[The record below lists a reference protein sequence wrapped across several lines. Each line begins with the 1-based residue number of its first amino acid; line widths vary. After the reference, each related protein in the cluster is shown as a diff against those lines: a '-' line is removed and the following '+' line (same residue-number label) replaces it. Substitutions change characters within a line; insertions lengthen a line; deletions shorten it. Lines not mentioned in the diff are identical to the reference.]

1 MAPYIA
7 GRRMIGRRVQP
18 GGGKSQ
24 PHGGRTRLC
33 PPGRKGRGRDIRAQ
47 VTVLGLEPSAQCV
60 RLVTQSGEILADQV
74 GTGLGAW
81 LSEQAATLG
90 LRLPIAIEPVQVA
103 ATEPVEP
110 LVEHLVYYAGAP
122 YPETGPCGPC

>member
-1 MAPYIA
+1 MPARP
-7 GRRMIGRRVQP
+7 
-18 GGGKSQ
+18 
-24 PHGGRTRLC
+24 
-33 PPGRKGRGRDIRAQ
+33 KGRGRDRAQ

-74 GTGLGAW
+74 VLASGRG

-103 ATEPVEP
+103 ATEPVGP
-110 LVEHLVYYAGAP
+110 LVEHLVYYAARRSP
-122 YPETGPCGPC
+122 